1 MGIRRKRDDGTEKN
15 HLCDG
20 RITKHCWE
28 EVIRKQDVEGDI
40 GENEN
45 HREKKK

>member
-1 MGIRRKRDDGTEKN
+1 MGIRRKRDDGTEKK
-15 HLCDG
+15 HLRG
-20 RITKHCWE
+20 GGITKHCWKE
-28 EVIRKQDVEGDI
+28 MIRKQDMEGDI